1 MEGFRGR
8 RGPCWFLLYC
18 QPVPGAFLYIVSLEQ
33 QYVPVKENVSDSAST
48 GNTGL
53 TGRSE

>member
-1 MEGFRGR
+1 MEGFRGSK
-8 RGPCWFLLYC
+8 GPCWFPLCY
-18 QPVPGAFLYIVSLEQ
+18 QSVPGVFLYIVSLEQ
-33 QYVPVKENVSDSAST
+33 QCVPVKENVSDSVST